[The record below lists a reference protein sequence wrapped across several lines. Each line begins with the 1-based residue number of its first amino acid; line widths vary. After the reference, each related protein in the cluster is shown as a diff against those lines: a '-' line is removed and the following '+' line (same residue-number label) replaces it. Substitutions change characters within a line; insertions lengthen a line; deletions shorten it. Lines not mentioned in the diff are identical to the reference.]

1 MSTNLMYKKD
11 QDKPF
16 LADAGKSHT
25 LPARYFYDQEVF
37 EREKAAIFYKS
48 WVYVC
53 HKSRVAKPGDYV
65 TELVHDQNV
74 IIIKGR
80 DEKIRAFHNVCQ
92 HRGHELLKGCG
103 KAQMIVCPYHAWT
116 YDLDGTLRAAR
127 ETGAIKDFDKSE
139 FSLKEVALEEFCGM
153 LFVNLDGKAV
163 PLREQAPEL
172 EKEIR
177 SYVPHCDDLLY
188 ATCQEFQPQANWKIL
203 VENFQECYHCAVA
216 HKSFSELVDFGD
228 ESYNP
233 YSNGIFTSHCSTRT
247 TRDSE
252 AYKVSGSDIEGYGGW
267 FLWPNL
273 TIWVYPGDEQLSVMR
288 VDPLTPTTSYERHD
302 WFTKDGT
309 VSEELEGTIK
319 FQQDTLQYA
328 EDIPIC
334 ENVQKGLKSIGYNQG
349 RFVVGGDRV
358 QVTEAPVHHF
368 QKLVAESLGL
378 EVVSD

>member
-1 MSTNLMYKKD
+1 MPANKFYKKD

-16 LADAGKSHT
+16 VADPSKSHT
-25 LPARYFYDQEVF
+25 LPARYFYDQDIF
-37 EREKAAIFYKS
+37 EQEKAAIFYKN

-53 HKSRVAKPGDYV
+53 HRSRVAKPGDYV

-74 IIIKGR
+74 IIVKGR

-127 ETGAIKDFDKSE
+127 ETGSIEDFDKSE

-153 LFVNLDGKAV
+153 VFVNLDGQAV

-177 SYVPHCDDLLY
+177 SYVPNADDLVY
-188 ATCQEFQPQANWKIL
+188 ADCQEFQPQANWKIL

-216 HKSFSELVDFGD
+216 HKDFSVLVDFGD
-228 ESYNP
+228 EAYNP

-247 TRDSE
+247 TRDSA
-252 AYKVSGSDIEGYGGW
+252 AYQVSGNDIDGYGGW

-273 TIWVYPGDEQLSVMR
+273 TIWVYPGEEQLSVMR

-319 FQQDTLQYA
+319 FQRDTLQYA

-334 ENVQKGLKSIGYNQG
+334 ENVQRGLKSIGYNQG

-358 QVTEAPVHHF
+358 QATEAPVHHF
-368 QKLVAESLGL
+368 QSLVVNALGL
-378 EVVSD
+378 KIGVE